1 MADFPASSGPSPS
14 HVRRSIV
21 RDSRFQRLL
30 LGHMLSLAEGEGGQ
44 QLLRRWTPK
53 ACALVLNGLSHLLR
67 DAGDLSDIHDFRRL
81 VGFVADALVHQGP
94 EGGLAPRHVSLSL
107 NALAR
112 LLPLLVD
119 GAGGDNPTAGGGGEW
134 GLFVSVMVAR

>member
-1 MADFPASSGPSPS
+1 MADFPTSSGPSPS

-21 RDSRFQRLL
+21 HDPRFQRLL
-30 LGHMLSLAEGEGGQ
+30 LGHMLSLTEGVGEQ
-44 QLLRRWTPK
+44 QLLRKWTPK

-67 DAGDLSDIHDFRRL
+67 DAADLTDIHRFRRL

-94 EGGLAPRHVSLSL
+94 DDGLAPRHVSLSL

-119 GAGGDNPTAGGGGEW
+119 GTGDNPTAGGGGDW